1 MSHVTVRGLATSLVP
16 GQRSED
22 PKPAYVEAFYHTR
35 QAPAALAAATPPAV
49 IRRSKQGMYDSEL
62 AELEALYKELAP
74 GLVRYLRRVL
84 QNSSDLA
91 EDIAQS
97 AFMILVR
104 KWPDVRSHPNL
115 RAWLY
120 TVSRHLAVDTLK
132 ERSREFLR
140 GEPPDQEGSAGDDP
154 SDRYNDSA
162 AVWEAIGKLP
172 PRQREAVRLF
182 YFEDFTQHEIA
193 TIMQI
198 QPGTAGALLFQA
210 RHRLAELL
218 G

>member
-1 MSHVTVRGLATSLVP
+1 MSYVTGRGLATLPAP
-16 GQRSED
+16 GQCSED
-22 PKPAYVEAFYHTR
+22 FKTAQE
-35 QAPAALAAATPPAV
+35 
-49 IRRSKQGMYDSEL
+49 MYDGEL

-84 QNSSDLA
+84 RYSDGLA
-91 EDIAQS
+91 EDIAQD
-97 AFMILVR
+97 AFLILVR
-104 KWPDVRSHPNL
+104 RWPDVRSHPQPK
-115 RAWLY
+115 AWLY
-120 TVSRHLAVDTLK
+120 TVSRHLALAALK
-132 ERSREFLR
+132 ERSREFLQE
-140 GEPPDQEGSAGDDP
+140 EPPDHEGAGENDP
-154 SDRYNDSA
+154 SDMYNG
-162 AVWEAIGKLP
+162 VREAIGKLP

-182 YFEDFTQHEIA
+182 YFEDFTRHEIA